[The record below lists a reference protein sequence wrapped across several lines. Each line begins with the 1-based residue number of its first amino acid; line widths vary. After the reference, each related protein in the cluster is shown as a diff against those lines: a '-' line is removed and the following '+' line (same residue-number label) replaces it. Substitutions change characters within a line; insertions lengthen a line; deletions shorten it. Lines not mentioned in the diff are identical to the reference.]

1 MNFIPIKP
9 GFIEK
14 FLQKIVR
21 ISQVISLHCLQK
33 VKNAFCQYFWVFI
46 AFTTS
51 KIHCWVLAL
60 ALLMLVHSRLNTDY
74 TAGGEELERD
84 RANV

>member
-1 MNFIPIKP
+1 M
-9 GFIEK
+9 
-14 FLQKIVR
+14 L
-21 ISQVISLHCLQK
+21 
-33 VKNAFCQYFWVFI
+33 A
-46 AFTTS
+46 TS